1 MRIAAVDQVRRG
13 GTVFVTFRVT
23 APYLVEPYFSTDGY
37 IIKRGRIVSEIST
50 FDASKLK
57 FK

>member
-13 GTVFVTFRVT
+13 GTVFVTFRRAGAVPGG
-23 APYLVEPYFSTDGY
+23 ALLLDG
-37 IIKRGRIVSEIST
+37 RLHHQARAHRQRDLD